1 MVHGGVAHN
10 AGGGDIRRG
19 NPGPL
24 CRACGQLSQSTPDAG
39 GKLPGVSFHGVFD
52 SGNHVRAELGL
63 GVHAAGFA
71 QRLPCDAVHQIGD
84 DGGGAQIKG
93 DDILVGSV
101 GPDGSGSG
109 ICQNLGAVQ
118 MGKHQRQIPVHAC
131 LASQL
136 LHAIHQHL
144 ALAAFS
150 LAAAGGVRVQTV
162 FPEHFQQIRAGRG
175 VDDPVE
181 LLNFQLHCLASSIS
195 RMISRAAFAA

>member
-1 MVHGGVAHN
+1 MVHGGVAHD
-10 AGGGDIRRG
+10 AGGGDVRRG
-19 NPGPL
+19 NSSL
-24 CRACGQLSQSTPDAG
+24 LRRVLGQFPQSLPDAAG
-39 GKLPGVSFHGVFD
+39 QFPGVSFHGVFD
-52 SGNHVRAELGL
+52 SGDHVRAELGL
-63 GVHAAGFA
+63 RVHAAGFA
-71 QRLPCDAVHQIGD
+71 QQGPGDTVHQIGHH
-84 DGGGAQIKG
+84 GGGAKVKG
-93 DDILVGSV
+93 DAVVVGSV
-101 GPDGSGSG
+101 GLHAGGAG

-181 LLNFQLHCLASSIS
+181 ILNSQLH
-195 RMISRAAFAA
+195 